1 MGRTRLCKLL
11 RFITSNSED
20 DLTSLEDYVER
31 MGEKQKSIYV
41 AAGASRS
48 EIEKSP
54 FVERALK
61 RGVEVLYLT
70 EPVDEYTIQNLPEF
84 DGKKFQNLAKDGLDF
99 GDETQDEKDAF
110 DAKETE
116 FKPLV
121 DWLGE
126 NLKEEL
132 EKAVVSKRLD
142 TTPCAFVVNQYGWTG
157 NMQKIMSAQAY
168 AKAGD
173 SNSKFYKE
181 QKKILE
187 INPRHPLVKKLLER
201 STAESDLEGDEKDAY
216 TKTTVDMTMVLM
228 DTARLRS
235 GFELPEYG
243 DDEEEEEED
252 DEEEEEEEEEED
264 EDEEEGGE
272 EEGGEEEGGEE
283 EPAAEEPAAEEPVK
297 DEL

>member
-1 MGRTRLCKLL
+1 MG
-11 RFITSNSED
+11 
-20 DLTSLEDYVER
+20 
-31 MGEKQKSIYV
+31 
-41 AAGASRS
+41 
-48 EIEKSP
+48 
-54 FVERALK
+54 
-61 RGVEVLYLT
+61 
-70 EPVDEYTIQNLPEF
+70 
-84 DGKKFQNLAKDGLDF
+84 
-99 GDETQDEKDAF
+99 
-110 DAKETE
+110 AKETE

-142 TTPCAFVVNQYGWTG
+142 TTPCAFVANQYGWTG

-235 GFELPEYG
+235 GFELPDQQAFAARMERMLRLGLGVAEDAEVEAEPEYG

-264 EDEEEGGE
+264 DEEEEGGE

-283 EPAAEEPAAEEPVK
+283 EPAAEEPVK